1 MKGKI
6 SEITAQPK
14 KSNLDYMIDW
24 RLRNLTRL
32 FLFHS
37 EILAIIL
44 RNLTNLNADIEN
56 NNNSFKPF
64 KYGKVAD
71 GANAVFRNAAKT
83 VPFLKYLSNFYRLL
97 ETSVIICKIEW
108 KLKWTKHCVL
118 AVLNNE
124 NGNANSDSKLFTLKG
139 TELYLPG
146 ITLSVK
152 DNEKLFK
159 RVMEEFEISV
169 YWNEVKTKSTSNNTK
184 N

>member
-1 MKGKI
+1 
-6 SEITAQPK
+6 
-14 KSNLDYMIDW
+14 MIDW

-32 FLFHS
+32 FFFHS

-44 RNLTNLNADIEN
+44 RNPTNLNADIEN
-56 NNNSFKPF
+56 SNNSFKPF
-64 KYGKVAD
+64 KYWWMEQM
-71 GANAVFRNAAKT
+71 AVFRNAAKT

-97 ETSVIICKIEW
+97 EKSMIIFKIEW
-108 KLKWTKHCVL
+108 KLKWRKHCALTVL
-118 AVLNNE
+118 SNK

-146 ITLSVK
+146 ITLSAK

-159 RVMEEFEISV
+159 LLMEEFEISV
-169 YWNEVKTKSTSNNTK
+169 YWNEVKTKRTSNNTK